1 MGEVAKKT
9 RRHFWTIVIWTGY
22 LKHPLIQ
29 LKILLLNQMDGLL
42 HTQERKKHQVPH
54 LLGLHQTVALFMKGF
69 HLLEAIGMYGLRYF
83 Q

>member
-1 MGEVAKKT
+1 MGKT
-9 RRHFWTIVIWTGY
+9 RRRFWTIVIWTGY

-42 HTQERKKHQVPH
+42 HTQERKKHLVPR
-54 LLGLHQTVALFMKGF
+54 LLGLHQTVPLFMKGF
-69 HLLEAIGMYGLRYF
+69 HLLEAIGMHGLRYF